1 MRRYQPFVDVAA
13 LRDAVT
19 RASRPLASV
28 QIEGPDITLACPL
41 RASKGM
47 TDATIDLPAPGVFA
61 ETRTGRDLTGV
72 VDLRVMGQR
81 SDLQGALRFAIH
93 LGCIATTGVLVWLV
107 LPHWYLLVPAMVLH
121 GTTLVTMFAPMH
133 ECTHR
138 TAFASPRLNEAVGW
152 TAGVLSFYNSTFYR
166 YFHAWH
172 HRYTQ
177 DPARDPELM
186 FPRASTRSRY
196 LREINT
202 IGFWYRRAVD
212 YGRLALGTVRL
223 PFMPDSARRA
233 VQLSIAIQ
241 WLIYLAAATAIAL
254 GFTAPLYFFFLPS
267 VLAMPVMRA
276 YLITEHTLCSRDQ
289 NFLTNTRT
297 TLANFPIRLLMWN
310 MPFHAE
316 HHLFPAVPFHRLPA
330 LHDQIGC
337 RFAHVAPGYV
347 ATNRE
352 VWRALS

>member
-1 MRRYQPFVDVAA
+1 
-13 LRDAVT
+13 
-19 RASRPLASV
+19 V
-28 QIEGPDITLACPL
+28 QIDSPDITLACPL

-47 TDATIDLPAPGVFA
+47 TDAIIDLPPVPGVFA
-61 ETRTGRDLTGV
+61 ETRTGRDLMGV

-81 SDLQGALRFAIH
+81 SDLLGALRFTIH
-93 LGCIATTGVLVWLV
+93 LGCVATTGALVWLA
-107 LPHWYLLVPAMVLH
+107 LPNWYVLVPAMLLH
-121 GTTLVTMFAPMH
+121 GTALVSMFAPMH

-138 TAFASPRLNEAVGW
+138 TAFASPRLNDAVGW
-152 TAGVLSFYNSTFYR
+152 IAGVLSFYNSTFYR

-177 DPARDPELM
+177 NPLRDPEMM
-186 FPRASTRSRY
+186 FPRASSRSRY
-196 LREINT
+196 LQEIST

-223 PFMPDSARRA
+223 PFMPDSARRT
-233 VQLSIAIQ
+233 VQLSVAIQ
-241 WLIYLAAATAIAL
+241 WLIYLAAGTAIAL
-254 GFTAPLYFFFLPS
+254 GFTAPLHFFFLPS
-267 VLAMPVMRA
+267 VMAMPLMRA

-289 NFLTNTRT
+289 DFLTNTRT

-316 HHLFPAVPFHRLPA
+316 HHLFPMVPFHRLPE

-337 RFAHVAPGYV
+337 RFTNVAPGYV
-347 ATNRE
+347 VTNRN
-352 VWRALS
+352 VWRALP